1 MDRNDDNPSEGAGLR
16 ELRRFRFVSWMEGG
30 SLVLLVCVAVPL
42 KHLGG
47 ITLATA
53 IMGPLHGAAFLV
65 YMWMLMRLLGAGIWT
80 GRDMPRL
87 VLSACIPFG
96 AFANAGFLRRR
107 IRQLS
112 NGGMAHAL

>member
-1 MDRNDDNPSEGAGLR
+1 MSPRNDKSQDGSSLR
-16 ELRRFRFVSWMEGG
+16 DLRLFRLVSWMEGG
-30 SLVLLVCVAVPL
+30 SLVLLICVAVPL

-47 ITLATA
+47 FAIATTV
-53 IMGPLHGAAFLV
+53 MGPLHGAAFLI

-107 IRQLS
+107 MKQLS
-112 NGGMAHAL
+112 GGGMIHAL